1 MSWRSSQLSILSM
14 VIRPQGPD
22 GYNSAFYQQNWDLVG
37 SDLVDAIKQFFPSG
51 YLLKEWNSTAITLV
65 PKVNSPST
73 IKDYRPIAC
82 YNVT

>member
-1 MSWRSSQLSILSM
+1 M

-22 GYNSAFYQQNWDLVG
+22 GYNSAFYQQNWELVS
-37 SDLVDAIKQFFPSG
+37 SDLVDAIKQFFSSG

-73 IKDYRPIAC
+73 IKDYRPHC
-82 YNVT
+82 MLQCDL